1 MQWLKAKLVER
12 QFWTETLF
20 SIKVEA
26 KLEPYKA
33 GQYAQLGMMM
43 DGELVKRAYSFV
55 NSPSTSLHEF
65 YLVDVAGGQLSP
77 QLARVPLGSELQIA
91 DHASGFFTLDEVPK
105 AHHLLMLSTGTAVGP
120 FLAMLQEQQCWQQ
133 FERITLVQGVRY
145 NQDINYQQLIDK
157 IAEEHANFQF
167 IPLVSRESPED
178 GLFGRITDAI
188 ATEELTEYGQFTL
201 SSELC
206 QVMICGNP
214 AMVKQTREMLKDRNF
229 ARNLR
234 RKPGQLTVENY
245 W

>member
-12 QFWTETLF
+12 KFWTETLF

-55 NSPSTSLHEF
+55 NPPSTSLHEF
-65 YLVDVAGGQLSP
+65 YLVDVAGGRLSP
-77 QLARVPLGSELQIA
+77 QLARVSVGSDLEIA
-91 DHASGFFTLDEVPK
+91 EHASGFFTLDEVPD

-120 FLAMLQEQQCWQQ
+120 FLAMLQGEQCWQQ

-145 NQDINYQQLIDK
+145 NQDINYQALINK
-157 IAEEHANFQF
+157 IAQEHTNFQF
-167 IPLVSRESPED
+167 IPLVSREAPVD
-178 GLFGRITDAI
+178 GLSGRVTDAI

-201 SSELC
+201 SPELC

-214 AMVKQTREMLKDRNF
+214 AMVKQTRDMLKDRNF